1 MSDVSVIGCGA
12 MGSALVETLAE
23 AQTDVTIWNRTRERA
38 SKLAGPH
45 VTVVDSVEEAIER
58 SPLTIVCVA
67 GYDVTRSVLEEA
79 SVRLDGKTIGST
91 SFATHDQGRQLDE
104 LVRSDAGRYLDVE
117 ILGYP
122 SDIGTESASL
132 YLSGDR
138 AAFEDARALLAT
150 FGTVQY
156 VSSTPGDAYIRG
168 LAVLLPYLP
177 MAVGFL
183 QGAQV
188 CERND
193 IPLEW
198 YTREIRRVY
207 PPHIDRLCET
217 IETDPDRTD
226 PATVEASVR
235 TWGDG
240 AEEYANYLE
249 AVDLDA
255 GLYRALQRLFLAGVD
270 AGRGDHDWTCIG
282 DIVAEHST
290 T

>member
-23 AQTDVTIWNRTRERA
+23 HQIDVTIWNRTRERA
-38 SKLAGPH
+38 SALTGPH
-45 VTVVDSVEEAIER
+45 VTVAESVDEAIDR
-58 SPLTIVCVA
+58 SPVTIVCVA
-67 GYDVTRSVLEEA
+67 GYDVTRSLIEET
-79 SVRLDGKTIGST
+79 SVSLDGKTIGST
-91 SFATHDQGRQLDE
+91 SFATHDQGRRLDE
-104 LVRSDAGRYLDVE
+104 LLRSDGGRYLAVE

-122 SDIGTESASL
+122 SDIGTESTSL

-138 AAFEDARALLAT
+138 TAFEDARSLLAT
-150 FGTVQY
+150 FGTVNY
-156 VSSTPGDAYIRG
+156 VSANPGDAYISG
-168 LAVLLPYLP
+168 LVVLLPYLP
-177 MAVGFL
+177 MAVSFL

-193 IPLEW
+193 IPIEW
-198 YTREIRRVY
+198 YTREVRRLY
-207 PPHIDRLCET
+207 PLHLDRLSET
-217 IETDPDRTD
+217 VTTGTDRAD
-226 PATVEASVR
+226 PGTVEASVR

-240 AEEYANYLE
+240 AKEYADYLE

-255 GLYRALQRLFLAGVD
+255 GLYRALHRLFLAGVD

-282 DIVAEHST
+282 DIVAEHPT

>member
-122 SDIGTESASL
+122 SDIGTESTSL

-138 AAFEDARALLAT
+138 AAFEDARSLLAT
-150 FGTVQY
+150 FGTEKY
-156 VSSTPGDAYIRG
+156 VSATPGDAYISG

-177 MAVGFL
+177 MAVSFL

-193 IPLEW
+193 IPIEW
-198 YTREIRRVY
+198 YTREVRRLY
-207 PPHIDRLCET
+207 PLHLDRLSET
-217 IETDPDRTD
+217 VTTGTDRAD
-226 PATVEASVR
+226 PGTVEASVR
-235 TWGDG
+235 TWGGG
-240 AEEYANYLE
+240 AKEYADYLE

-282 DIVAEHST
+282 DIVAEHPT